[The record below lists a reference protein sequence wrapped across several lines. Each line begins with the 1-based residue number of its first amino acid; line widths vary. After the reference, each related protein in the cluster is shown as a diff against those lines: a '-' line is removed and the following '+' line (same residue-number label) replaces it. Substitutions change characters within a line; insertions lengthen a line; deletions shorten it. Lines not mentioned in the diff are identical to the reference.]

1 MDFPDFD
8 PVALHLG
15 PLLIRWYAL
24 AYLAGF
30 MLAWR
35 YAIYL
40 ARLSP
45 GTRPD
50 KNDIDDLLPW
60 TIGGVILGGRVG
72 YILFYNSAFYIEKPL
87 EILKVWHGGM
97 SFHGAVLGVITALL
111 IFSYRRGISPRRV
124 ADSIC
129 AGVPIGLFFG
139 RLANFVNGELYGRV
153 TDVPWAV
160 KFPGGDYLP
169 RHPSQIYEAILE
181 GLVLFAILFLLA
193 QRKEIR
199 DRPGIITGVFLIGY
213 GMFRMFVEN
222 FREPDAQLGFIVAHI
237 SMGQILCVPMIILGA
252 CVIGYAL
259 KKPPMNTDEH
269 R

>member
-1 MDFPDFD
+1 MDFPGFD

-15 PLLIRWYAL
+15 PLVIRWYAL
-24 AYLAGF
+24 AYLSGF
-30 MLAWR
+30 LLAWR

-40 ARLSP
+40 AGLSP

-50 KNDIDDLLPW
+50 RNDADDLLPW
-60 TIGGVILGGRVG
+60 TIVGVILGGRLG
-72 YILFYNSAFYIEKPL
+72 YILFYNPAFYLEKPA

-97 SFHGAVLGVITALL
+97 SFHGAVIGVIAALL
-111 IFSYRRGISPRRV
+111 IFSYRRKISPRRV
-124 ADSIC
+124 ADIIC

-160 KFPGGDYLP
+160 KFPAGDYLP

-181 GLVLFAILFLLA
+181 GLVLFVVLYILA
-193 QRKEIR
+193 HREKIR
-199 DRPGIITGVFLIGY
+199 ETPGIVTGVFLIGY
-213 GMFRMFVEN
+213 GLFRMFVEM
-222 FREPDAQLGFIVAHI
+222 FREPDAQLGFIISEV

-252 CVIGYAL
+252 CVVGYAL
-259 KKPPMNTDEH
+259 HKKQE
-269 R
+269 